1 MYFLCSNPIQTMK
14 NLLLFLF
21 ICFPFLQ
28 NASAQQRSQPVRM
41 AMMGL
46 SHGHSPW
53 IFNRKDKTDVDL
65 VGIYEPDVA
74 LAASYAK
81 RYNLDEKLFFTD
93 PKAMLDTVK
102 PEAVLAFG
110 SIYAH
115 LEAVELAAPRGI
127 HVMVEKPL
135 TYSLEQAKKME
146 TLAKKHGIHLLT
158 NFETSWYASTEKTY
172 QLLQD
177 KEAFGPI
184 RKAVFHHGHR
194 GPKEIGVGK
203 EFLDWLTD
211 PVQNGGGAL
220 VDFGCYGANIMT
232 YLMAGRKP
240 ISVTAI
246 TNTYKPDI
254 YPKVD
259 DEATIILDYGDAQ
272 AILQASWNWPFD
284 RKDMEVYGKT
294 GQVISENKSKMR
306 IRTWEKPEEQTFEVQ
321 PEEVSVYVDPF
332 SYFADVIRVKIKV
345 EDYSLYSLSNNMIV
359 AEILDAARKSAE
371 KGETVF
377 LGK

>member
-1 MYFLCSNPIQTMK
+1 MK

-21 ICFPFLQ
+21 ICSSFFQ
-28 NASAQQRSQPVRM
+28 YSFAQQSNQPVRM

-65 VGIYEPDVA
+65 VGIYEPDAA

-81 RYNLDEKLFFTD
+81 RYNLDQKLFFTD
-93 PKAMLDTVK
+93 AKAMLDATK

-135 TYSLEQAKKME
+135 TFSLDQAKKME
-146 TLAKKHGIHLLT
+146 ALAKKHGIHLLT

-232 YLMAGRKP
+232 YLMEGRKP
-240 ISVTAI
+240 ISVTAV

-259 DEATIILDYGDAQ
+259 DEATIILVYGDAQ
-272 AILQASWNWPFD
+272 AIIQASWNWPFD
-284 RKDMEVYGKT
+284 RKDMEFYGKT
-294 GQVISENKSKMR
+294 GQVISENRSKMR
-306 IRTWEKPEEQTFEVQ
+306 TRTWDNPEEKTFEVR
-321 PEEVSVYVDPF
+321 PDEVGVYVDPF
-332 SYFADVIRVKIKV
+332 SYFAEVIRGKIKV
-345 EDYSLYSLSNNMIV
+345 EDYSLYSLNNNMIV

-371 KGETVF
+371 KKETVF
-377 LGK
+377 LGR

>member
-1 MYFLCSNPIQTMK
+1 MK

-272 AILQASWNWPFD
+272 AIIQASWNWPFD

>member
-1 MYFLCSNPIQTMK
+1 MK

-21 ICFPFLQ
+21 ICFSFFQ
-28 NASAQQRSQPVRM
+28 YSFAQQSSQQPVRM

-65 VGIYEPDVA
+65 VGIYEPDAA

-93 PKAMLDTVK
+93 AKAMLDATK

-135 TYSLEQAKKME
+135 TYSMEQAKKME
-146 TLAKKHGIHLLT
+146 ALAKKNNIHLLT

-232 YLMAGRKP
+232 YLMEGRKP
-240 ISVTAI
+240 VSVTAI
-246 TNTYKPDI
+246 TSTYKPDI

-272 AILQASWNWPFD
+272 AIIQASWNWPFD

-294 GQVISENKSKMR
+294 GQVIIENRSKMR
-306 IRTWEKPEEQTFEVQ
+306 TRTWDNPEEKTFEVR
-321 PEEVSVYVDPF
+321 PDEVGVYVDPF
-332 SYFADVIRVKIKV
+332 SYFADVIRGKIKV
-345 EDYSLYSLSNNMIV
+345 EDYSLYSLNNNMIV
-359 AEILDAARKSAE
+359 AEILDAAKKSAE

-377 LGK
+377 MGN

>member
-1 MYFLCSNPIQTMK
+1 MK

-21 ICFPFLQ
+21 VCFAFLQ
-28 NASAQQRSQPVRM
+28 NASAQQSSQAPVRM

-65 VGIYEPDVA
+65 VGIYEPDAA
-74 LAASYAK
+74 LAASYVK
-81 RYNLDEKLFFTD
+81 RYNLDQKLFFTD
-93 PKAMLDTVK
+93 AKAMLDATK
-102 PEAVLAFG
+102 PEAILAFG

-135 TYSLEQAKKME
+135 TYSMEQAKKME
-146 TLAKKHGIHLLT
+146 SLAKKHNIHLLT

-220 VDFGCYGANIMT
+220 IDFGCYGANIMT
-232 YLMAGRKP
+232 YLMEGRKP

-259 DEATIILDYGDAQ
+259 DEATVILDYGDAQ

-306 IRTWEKPEEQTFEVQ
+306 IRTWDKPEERIIEVQ
-321 PEEVSVYVDPF
+321 PEDVGVYVDPF
-332 SYFADVIRVKIKV
+332 SYFADVIRGKIKV
-345 EDYSLYSLSNNMIV
+345 EEFSLYSLNNNMIV

-371 KGETVF
+371 KKETVF
-377 LGK
+377 LGR

>member
-1 MYFLCSNPIQTMK
+1 MK
-14 NLLLFLF
+14 NSLILLILMMFNF
-21 ICFPFLQ
+21 QHQTVF
-28 NASAQQRSQPVRM
+28 AQQTSQEPVRM

-53 IFNRKDKTDVDL
+53 IFNRKDKSDVEL
-65 VGIYEPDVA
+65 VGIYEPDEK
-74 LAASYAK
+74 LAASFAK
-81 RYNLDEKLFFTD
+81 RYDLGKDLFFSD
-93 PKAMLDTVK
+93 ADQMLDKVM

-110 SIYAH
+110 SIYDH
-115 LEAVELAAPRGI
+115 LMVVEKAAPRGI

-135 TYSLEQAKKME
+135 SAYYEHAVKMKALAEQ
-146 TLAKKHGIHLLT
+146 HGIHLLT

-177 KEAFGPI
+177 KATFGKI

-220 VDFGCYGANIMT
+220 IDFGCYGANIMT
-232 YLMAGRKP
+232 YLMEGRKP

-246 TNTYKPDI
+246 TNTFKPEV

-272 AILQASWNWPFD
+272 AIIQASWNWPFD
-284 RKDMEVYGKT
+284 RKDMEVYGVS
-294 GQVISENKSKMR
+294 GHVISENRSKMR
-306 IRTWEKPEEQTFEVQ
+306 IRSWSSNEEQLLEVTPEELG
-321 PEEVSVYVDPF
+321 VYVDPF
-332 SYFADVIRVKIKV
+332 SYFADVIRGKINV
-345 EDYSLYSLSNNMIV
+345 EEYSLYSLGNNMIV
-359 AEILDAARKSAE
+359 AEILDAARQSAAKGQTVYLKSE
-371 KGETVF
+371 
-377 LGK
+377 

>member
-1 MYFLCSNPIQTMK
+1 MK
-14 NLLLFLF
+14 KLLLFLF
-21 ICFPFLQ
+21 ICFSFFQ
-28 NASAQQRSQPVRM
+28 YSFAQQSSQQPVRM

-53 IFNRKDKTDVDL
+53 IFNRKDKTDVEL
-65 VGIYEPDVA
+65 VGIYEPNTE
-74 LAASYAK
+74 LAAAYAK

-93 PKAMLDTVK
+93 VKVMLDAVK
-102 PEAVLAFG
+102 SEAVLAFG

-135 TYSLEQAKKME
+135 TYSLDQAKKME
-146 TLAKKHGIHLLT
+146 ALAKKHNIHLLT

-177 KEAFGPI
+177 KEAYGPI

-220 VDFGCYGANIMT
+220 IDFGCYGANIMT
-232 YLMAGRKP
+232 YLMEGRKP

-272 AILQASWNWPFD
+272 AIIQASWNWPFD

-306 IRTWEKPEEQTFEVQ
+306 TRTWGIPEEKTFEVQ
-321 PEEVSVYVDPF
+321 PDEVGVYVDPF
-332 SYFADVIRVKIKV
+332 SYFAEVIRGKIKV
-345 EDYSLYSLSNNMIV
+345 EDYSLYSLNNNMIV

>member
-220 VDFGCYGANIMT
+220 IDFGCYGANIMT
-232 YLMAGRKP
+232 YLMEGRKP

>member
-1 MYFLCSNPIQTMK
+1 MK
-14 NLLLFLF
+14 KSLLFHF
-21 ICFPFLQ
+21 IFFFLVHAAYSQ
-28 NASAQQRSQPVRM
+28 EQQQPPVRM

-53 IFNRKDKTDVDL
+53 IFNRKDKTYVDL
-65 VGIYEPDVA
+65 VGIFEPDIE
-74 LAASYAK
+74 LAARYAK
-81 RYNLDEKLFFTD
+81 QYNLDKGLFFTD
-93 PKAMLDTVK
+93 AKAMLEAVK

-110 SIYAH
+110 SIFAH
-115 LEAVELAAPRGI
+115 LEAVELAAPLGI

-135 TYSLEQAKKME
+135 TFSLAQSKKME
-146 TLAKKHGIHLLT
+146 ALAKKHGIHLLT
-158 NFETSWYASTEKTY
+158 NYETSWYASTEKTY

-177 KEAFGPI
+177 KEIYGPI
-184 RKAVFHHGHR
+184 RKAVFHHGHK

-203 EFLDWLTD
+203 EFLDWLAD

-220 VDFGCYGANIMT
+220 IDFGCYGANIMT
-232 YLMAGRKP
+232 YLMEGRKP

-284 RKDMEVYGKT
+284 RKDMEVYGVS
-294 GQVISENKSKMR
+294 GQVISDSKSKMR
-306 IRTWEKPEEQTFEVQ
+306 IRTWEKPEEQTFEVK
-321 PEEVSVYVDPF
+321 PEEVGVYVDPF
-332 SYFADVIRVKIKV
+332 SYFADVIRGKIKV
-345 EDYSLYSLSNNMIV
+345 EDFSLYSLDNNMIV

-371 KGETVF
+371 KRETVF

>member
-1 MYFLCSNPIQTMK
+1 MK

-21 ICFPFLQ
+21 ICSFFFQ
-28 NASAQQRSQPVRM
+28 YSFAQQSSKPVRM

-53 IFNRKDKTDVDL
+53 IFNRKDKTDVEL
-65 VGIYEPDVA
+65 VGIYELDAA

-81 RYNLDEKLFFTD
+81 RYNLDQKLFFTD
-93 PKAMLDTVK
+93 AKAMLDATK

-135 TYSLEQAKKME
+135 TYSLDQAKKME
-146 TLAKKHGIHLLT
+146 ALAKKHGIHLLT

-220 VDFGCYGANIMT
+220 IDFGCYGANIMT
-232 YLMAGRKP
+232 YLMEGRKP

-272 AILQASWNWPFD
+272 AIIQASWNWPFD

-294 GQVISENKSKMR
+294 GQVISENRSKMR
-306 IRTWEKPEEQTFEVQ
+306 TRIWDIPEEKTFEVQ
-321 PEEVSVYVDPF
+321 PEEVGVYVDPF
-332 SYFADVIRVKIKV
+332 SYFADVIRGKIKV
-345 EDYSLYSLSNNMIV
+345 EDYNLYSLNNNMIV
-359 AEILDAARKSAE
+359 AEILDAARKSTE

>member
-1 MYFLCSNPIQTMK
+1 MKKPI
-14 NLLLFLF
+14 LFLF
-21 ICFPFLQ
+21 ICFAFLQ
-28 NASAQQRSQPVRM
+28 NASAQQSSQAPVRM
-41 AMMGL
+41 AMIGL

-65 VGIYEPDVA
+65 VGIYEPNEE
-74 LAASYAK
+74 LAANYAK
-81 RYNLDEKLFFTD
+81 RYKLDEKLFFTD
-93 PKAMLDTVK
+93 AKTMLDATK

-135 TYSLEQAKKME
+135 TYSMEQAKKME
-146 TLAKKHGIHLLT
+146 ALAKKHGIHLLT

-232 YLMAGRKP
+232 YLMEGRRP

-259 DEATIILDYGDAQ
+259 DEATVILDYGDAQ

-306 IRTWEKPEEQTFEVQ
+306 TRTWENPEEKTFEVQ
-321 PEEVSVYVDPF
+321 PDEVGVYVDPF
-332 SYFADVIRVKIKV
+332 SYFADVIRGKIKV